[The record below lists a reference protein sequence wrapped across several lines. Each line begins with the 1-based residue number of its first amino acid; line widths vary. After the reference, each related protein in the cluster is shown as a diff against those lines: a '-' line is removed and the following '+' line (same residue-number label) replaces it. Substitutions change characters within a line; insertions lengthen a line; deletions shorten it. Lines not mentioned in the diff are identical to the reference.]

1 MIELLYDVLNIG
13 IYSVLGIVLMLLGN
27 FLIDLIVPCHFPT
40 EIKRGN
46 KAVGWLSAGSFIGI
60 GIILRSA
67 IMSPAAEAV
76 EENLITGIASTAIY
90 FIIGIVFFMIGYV
103 VVGLFNKKYNL
114 NEEIGKGNMA
124 AGTMVFGI
132 FIGLALI
139 ISGVIY

>member
-132 FIGLALI
+132 FIGLALV

>member
-90 FIIGIVFFMIGYV
+90 FIIGIVFFMIGCV

-132 FIGLALI
+132 FIGLALV

>member
-67 IMSPAAEAV
+67 IISPAAEVV

-90 FIIGIVFFMIGYV
+90 FIIAIVFFMIGYV

-114 NEEIGKGNMA
+114 NEEIGIGNMA

-132 FIGLALI
+132 FIGLALV

>member
-46 KAVGWLSAGSFIGI
+46 NAVGWLSAGSFIGI
-60 GIILRSA
+60 GTILRSA

-132 FIGLALI
+132 FIGLALV

>member
-1 MIELLYDVLNIG
+1 MDLLFDILGVL
-13 IYSVLGIVLMLLGN
+13 IYSVLGIVLMLVGN

-60 GIILRSA
+60 GTILRSA
-67 IMSPAAEAV
+67 IMSPTTEAAE
-76 EENLITGIASTAIY
+76 ETLIQGIAGSALY
-90 FIIGIVFFMIGYV
+90 FAVGIICFMIGYLAV
-103 VVGLFNKKYNL
+103 SIFNKQYNL

-132 FIGLALI
+132 FVGLALV
-139 ISGVIY
+139 ISGAIY